1 MLHRKTLD
9 LLFKVTV
16 RSVVDYALPL
26 YGNTLK
32 QSELARLEQLQ
43 YRGAKLASG
52 ALHLT
57 SKDNLNKDLGW
68 ESVKKRIDFLG
79 LCIFHKIHRQE
90 SRPLVRKC
98 LPKWDTDKKHMTR
111 SKGGYT
117 PYPNLGHKFLN
128 SFFPYISKLWNNL
141 PVSIKI
147 LDVNEF
153 KQQLK
158 LELKPTKFKAFSV
171 GPKFSNSIL
180 TRFRTGRTGLNVD
193 KFTLGQVVD
202 PGCLCHHKYE
212 SSEHFL
218 LDCFLYTVERQNLFN
233 QVEHYIPNFSKL
245 TKKAKFS
252 ILTEGINTTNPEFYY
267 TNVRISL
274 ATQYFI
280 VKTKRFL

>member
-1 MLHRKTLD
+1 MLQRKTLD
-9 LLFKVTV
+9 LLFKITV
-16 RSVVDYALPL
+16 RSVIDYALPL

-32 QSELARLEQLQ
+32 QAELARLEQLQ
-43 YRGAKLASG
+43 YRGAKLVSG
-52 ALHLT
+52 ALHST
-57 SKDNLNKDLGW
+57 SKDKLNKDLGW
-68 ESVKKRIDFLG
+68 ESIKKRIDFLG

-90 SRPLVRKC
+90 SRPLVRVC
-98 LPKWDTDKKHMTR
+98 LTKLDSEKKHMTR

-128 SFFPYISKLWNNL
+128 SFFPYISKLWNKL
-141 PVSIKI
+141 PLTTKI
-147 LDVNEF
+147 MNVIEF

-158 LELKPTKFKAFSV
+158 LDLKPTKYKAFSV

-180 TRFRTGRTGLNVD
+180 TRFRTGRTGLNLD
-193 KFTLGQVVD
+193 KFTLGQTVD
-202 PGCLCHHKYE
+202 PGCLCHHKSE

-218 LDCFLYTVERQNLFN
+218 LDCFLYTVERQNLYH
-233 QVEHYIPNFSKL
+233 QVEHFIPNFTKL
-245 TKKAKFS
+245 TKKAKFL

-280 VKTKRFL
+280 VKTKRFS